1 MARKKATT
9 TPTAPEQPPEAV
21 QGPFDPVKAN
31 NANLTELKLALDDS
45 VRRYFSRPDQFRTK
59 HTHSDTR
66 IGLGVASVIVGIATG
81 LYGWKT
87 EFEASKTFVAIGV
100 FLYFFL
106 TALQT
111 AYTYFVEG
119 KTIFVGKRKTL
130 VNRIETE
137 TITLSSETKP
147 APTPTSSPSYSLS
160 LSYLR
165 SSHGG
170 KTLIKRNN
178 LSQAKDYV
186 LFFDSE
192 GNLDQVAFVAWL
204 RELSTSLID
213 GASSPMKT
221 LDSVPR

>member
-1 MARKKATT
+1 MPRKKVAATSA
-9 TPTAPEQPPEAV
+9 APEQQLEVV
-21 QGPFDPVKAN
+21 QDPLDPVKVN
-31 NANLTELKLALDDS
+31 NANLVELKLALDDS
-45 VRRYFSRPDQFRTK
+45 VRRYFSRPDQFRTNN
-59 HTHSDTR
+59 THSNVR
-66 IGLGVASVIVGIATG
+66 IGLGVASVLAGTGTG

-87 EFEASKTFVAIGV
+87 EFEASKTIVTIGV
-100 FLYFFL
+100 LLYFLL

-111 AYTYFVEG
+111 VYTYFVEG

-147 APTPTSSPSYSLS
+147 APTPTSSPSYSLI
-160 LSYLR
+160 LAYLR

-186 LFFDSE
+186 NFFDSE
-192 GNLDQVAFVAWL
+192 GTLDQGAFIAWL
-204 RELSTSLID
+204 RDLSTSLID
-213 GASSPMKT
+213 GAMSPINDP
-221 LDSVPR
+221 DSVPR